1 MEYKRLVARLLNKAA
16 TAMKPYRA
24 KVMGVNLDDF
34 KAGNII
40 DKHSEHWISLKSLML
55 EGTSH
60 LLKWWT
66 GVRFNGFS
74 KNKRPCTCAEAPTL
88 TLSHILSCERFT
100 SAIDKACL
108 IENITRS
115 DYLELLTSHRFIGW
129 TEFRLSNL
137 KALKG
142 LEETI
147 SQEISRVLDPAAVI
161 TEKRH
166 NHHMS
171 GNIPDRLD
179 LIESDLALE

>member
-1 MEYKRLVARLLNKAA
+1 
-16 TAMKPYRA
+16 MKPYRA
-24 KVMGVNLDDF
+24 KVMGVNITDF
-34 KAGNII
+34 Q
-40 DKHSEHWISLKSLML
+40 SEYGSNNFSDHWLSLKSLML
-55 EGTSH
+55 EGTSQ

-115 DYLELLTSHRFIGW
+115 DYLELLTSHRFMGW

-179 LIESDLALE
+179 WLGSTRHLDLAAAQLQSYARED